1 MNIEEILN
9 SLKTNGIT
17 DKVIDNY
24 IDVFKESDPSSFDHP
39 VIKDFIKIVN
49 DLPYNPKVQEAISY
63 IVRYMTGKGVNT
75 PCMSGCSDDC
85 VFHDIEEKNG

>member
-17 DKVIDNY
+17 DEVINNY
-24 IDVFKESDPSSFDHP
+24 IDVFRKSDPSKFDHP
-39 VIKDFIKIVN
+39 VIKDFIKVVN
-49 DLPYNPKVQEAISY
+49 DLPYDSRIQEVISY
-63 IVRYMTGKGVNT
+63 IVEYMINKGVNT

-85 VFHDIEEKNG
+85 VFHEIEENNS